1 MQHPMNAISAV
12 LRGAAIASCIAIVAA
27 LGAPSP
33 AASQTALIP
42 VHLGVT
48 PNDDMVSVVYA
59 QRSGLFAK
67 AGLDVTIEKATSGAA
82 IAAAVVSGAYDI
94 GKSSI
99 TPMFDAHEAGL
110 PFVLIAPAAIYEAKS
125 PYGGLVSAVEPH
137 MGKDLEGKII
147 GSNSGNDIGTLGIK
161 AWMAKTGGD
170 PAALRHIEIPMSA
183 VPAAI
188 DQHRIDGG
196 EMVYPPLFAALDGGK
211 LHLTPT
217 LSAIAPAF
225 LFSVWFTTKDYSAH
239 HPDVVKTFA
248 RVVAQAAT
256 YTNAHPAETVKLLA
270 DFTGVAAEDIARMPR
285 VRNGTSLTAAL
296 IQPAIDAAV
305 KYGTTKAAFPA
316 ADLIDPLVL
325 AK

>member
-1 MQHPMNAISAV
+1 MV
-12 LRGAAIASCIAIVAA
+12 LAAA
-27 LGAPSP
+27 LAASSP
-33 AASQTALIP
+33 ALPQHALIP

-59 QRSGLFAK
+59 LRSGLFEK
-67 AGLDVTIEKATSGAA
+67 AGLDVTIEKASSGAA

-99 TPMFDAHEAGL
+99 TPMFDAHERGV
-110 PFVLIAPAAIYEAKS
+110 PFVLIAPAAIYEAKN
-125 PYGGLVSAVEPH
+125 PYGGFVSTVAPRT
-137 MGKDLEGKII
+137 GKDLEGKIV
-147 GSNSGNDIGTLGIK
+147 GTNSANDIGTLGIK

-170 PAALRHIEIPMSA
+170 PTTLRHIEIPISA
-183 VPAAI
+183 VAAAI

-196 EMVYPPLFAALDGGK
+196 EMVYPPLSAALEGGK

-225 LFSVWFTTKDYSAH
+225 LFSTWFTTKDYSAR
-239 HPDVVKTFA
+239 HPDVVKAFA
-248 RVVAQAAT
+248 RVVAAAAA
-256 YTNAHPAETVKLLA
+256 YTNAHPAETVQLLA
-270 DFTGVAAEDIARMPR
+270 DFTGVPADDIAHMPR
-285 VRNGTSLTAAL
+285 VRNGSVLTAAL

-305 KYGTTKAAFPA
+305 KYGTTKATFPA
-316 ADLIDPLVL
+316 VDLIDPLVL

>member
-1 MQHPMNAISAV
+1 MNGFRVLHSAAVGCCFAVGSV
-12 LRGAAIASCIAIVAA
+12 LGV
-27 LGAPSP
+27 LSP
-33 AASQTALIP
+33 ASSQSALIP

-59 QRSGLFAK
+59 QKTGMFEK
-67 AGLDVTIEKATSGAA
+67 AGLDVTIEKASSGAA
-82 IAAAVVSGAYDI
+82 IAAAVVAGSYDI
-94 GKSSI
+94 GKTSI
-99 TPMFDAHEAGL
+99 TPMFDAHERGL

-125 PYGGLVSAVEPH
+125 PYGGLVSAIALRT
-137 MGKDLEGKII
+137 GKDLDGKII

-170 PAALRHIEIPMSA
+170 PAGLKHVEIPLSA

-188 DQHRIDGG
+188 EQHRIDGG
-196 EMVYPPLFAALDGGK
+196 EMVYPPLFAALEGGK

-225 LFSVWFTTKDYSAH
+225 LFSVWFTTKDYSAR

-248 RVVAQAAT
+248 RVVATAAA
-256 YTNAHPAETVKLLA
+256 YTNSHPAETVKLLA
-270 DFTGVAAEDIARMPR
+270 DFTGVSADDIARMPR
-285 VRNGTSLTAAL
+285 VRNGSSLTPEL
-296 IQPAIDAAV
+296 IQPVIDAAV
-305 KYGTTKAAFPA
+305 KYGTTKATFPA

-325 AK
+325 GK

>member
-1 MQHPMNAISAV
+1 MDSFRG
-12 LRGAAIASCIAIVAA
+12 LRIAAIACCVAFGSM
-27 LGAPSP
+27 LGVLSP
-33 AASQTALIP
+33 AGSQNALIP

-59 QRSGLFAK
+59 QKTGMFEK
-67 AGLDVTIEKATSGAA
+67 AGLDVTIEKASSGAA

-94 GKSSI
+94 GKTSI
-99 TPMFDAHEAGL
+99 TPMFDAHERGL
-110 PFVLIAPAAIYEAKS
+110 PFVLIAPAAIYEAKA
-125 PYGGLVSAVEPH
+125 PYGGLVSAIPLRS
-137 MGKDLEGKII
+137 GKDLDGKII

-170 PAALRHIEIPMSA
+170 PAALRHIEIPLSA

-188 DQHRIDGG
+188 EQHRIDGG
-196 EMVYPPLFAALDGGK
+196 EMVYPPLFAALEGGK

-225 LFSVWFTTKDYSAH
+225 LFSVWFTTKDYSAR

-248 RVVAQAAT
+248 RVVAAAAT

-270 DFTGVAAEDIARMPR
+270 DFTGVSADDIARMPR
-285 VRNGTSLTAAL
+285 VRNGSSLTPEL
-296 IQPAIDAAV
+296 IQPVIDAAV
-305 KYGTTKAAFPA
+305 KYGTTKATFPA

>member
-1 MQHPMNAISAV
+1 M
-12 LRGAAIASCIAIVAA
+12 
-27 LGAPSP
+27 
-33 AASQTALIP
+33 
-42 VHLGVT
+42 
-48 PNDDMVSVVYA
+48 
-59 QRSGLFAK
+59 FEK
-67 AGLDVTIEKATSGAA
+67 AGLDVTIEKASSGAA

-94 GKSSI
+94 GKTSI
-99 TPMFDAHEAGL
+99 TPMFDAHERGL
-110 PFVLIAPAAIYEAKS
+110 PFVLIAPAAIYEAKA
-125 PYGGLVSAVEPH
+125 PYGGLVSAIPLRS
-137 MGKDLEGKII
+137 GKDLDGKII

-170 PAALRHIEIPMSA
+170 PAALRHIEIPLSA

-188 DQHRIDGG
+188 EQHRIDGG
-196 EMVYPPLFAALDGGK
+196 EMVYPPLFAALEGGK

-225 LFSVWFTTKDYSAH
+225 LFSVWFTTKDYSAR

-248 RVVAQAAT
+248 RVVAAAAT

-270 DFTGVAAEDIARMPR
+270 DFTGVSADDIARMPR
-285 VRNGTSLTAAL
+285 VRNGSSLTPEL
-296 IQPAIDAAV
+296 IQPVIDAAV
-305 KYGTTKAAFPA
+305 KYGTTKATFPA